1 MTGGEVA
8 DQHDEA
14 QALLMA
20 VASGGMPAD
29 RALDLAGNL
38 PPGAALDD
46 RAAQHWIDFASALV
60 GAGRWQEAFAVARL
74 VENLAGRPGAEWT
87 SRYATDLRLGSF
99 AVLALRILP
108 HPHLY
113 ALAMETAAAAIE
125 QADANSDDLRG
136 AEARYARASLRTGV
150 YISLQSLDD
159 IEVRQRIWRESL
171 AQQLGARQAE
181 TLRARYGD
189 LPDLDTA
196 LREAESDLLAAR
208 RTGHPGL
215 AAAIESRLAEVLLW
229 RFRLADRAGQPDQPD
244 LRARCAQHARAALA
258 ATDIAED
265 PAGAALLLNTL
276 AACGAA
282 PDAGALDSLLRPSLD
297 ERSNRLAR
305 DELMSLIQQLANLLL
320 EADPARGLALL
331 HEAKPIIAAG
341 PESVRLSCWMK
352 ELLLIAALAGARYP
366 FGEDLIAAVDA
377 DADARIRG
385 ARMIAAAFALT
396 ALGRPREALQM
407 VERFERVAPVLAG
420 LHDDAI
426 GYLRIVIAE
435 LLFLAEWQR
444 SPAEA
449 ATRLVAMLDFCT
461 SHRLADRAANAMYQ
475 MSLLASVPAAVPVLL
490 EGLRTGG
497 LRAVSFLGDR
507 GAQQLIGINN
517 RALAAL
523 YNDQAKSAE
532 VWLHLLQQVAGARF
546 STALA
551 AGIGYRLPPGG
562 EPMLVQLRQLAQA
575 GGDLAQAGG
584 DTASESASDS
594 ELLTAYVSDEAELPG
609 GDAAQVLANL
619 RHRFDWLINQDLGE
633 RAAGQALDRLYLDEV
648 GSTVGTRT
656 AVLHLLTLDKPDGS
670 TIIIG
675 TCITSAGITIDG
687 HESSFPGAAGGQQ
700 PMSPLGA
707 HVRELRRLV
716 RLPAD
721 GPLPVPVEAA
731 AILADDLTRLLPQG
745 CLRALAQASKDG
757 QDHLLIV
764 PHGPL
769 HYYPLHLLGPVSA
782 PLCDS
787 WKISYLPTLAALG
800 PRRAPNIFDAGRT
813 PMTAIGLGFA
823 DRPEIAAKLPGAA
836 LQAREIAAVFGC
848 EPLAEAAATKGRV
861 LAALRTSRRVHLATH
876 GRNNVTAPAFQS
888 VLVTPGSDGSEGEIA
903 AWEIGELDLRG
914 LEIVTTAACETGLG
928 RFDVLGNLRGLP
940 ASLYLAG
947 VQSIATTLW
956 PVGVDSS
963 RVFFT
968 TFYSRLRAGE
978 SRIDSFAAAQRETR
992 SRSPEYRWWAGY
1004 TLSGSWT

>member
-8 DQHDEA
+8 DQHDDA
-14 QALLMA
+14 QALLTA
-20 VASGGMPAD
+20 VAWGGMPAD

-38 PPGAALDD
+38 PPGAALDE
-46 RAAQHWIDFASALV
+46 RAAQHWIAFASGLA

-74 VENLAGRPGAEWT
+74 VRNLADRPGTEWT
-87 SRYATDLRLGSF
+87 SRYATGLRIGSF
-99 AVLALRILP
+99 AILALRILP
-108 HPHLY
+108 HPQLY
-113 ALAMETAAAAIE
+113 ALAMEAAAAAIE
-125 QADANSDDLRG
+125 LADANSDDVRG
-136 AEARYARASLRTGV
+136 AEARYARANLRTGV

-159 IEVRQRIWRESL
+159 IGIRQRIWRESL

-181 TLRARYGD
+181 ALRARYGD

-196 LREAESDLLAAR
+196 LREAEGDLLAAR

-229 RFRLADRAGQPDQPD
+229 RFRLTDQAGQPE
-244 LRARCAQHARAALA
+244 LRTRCARHARAALA

-276 AACGAA
+276 AACGAD
-282 PDAGALDSLLRPSLD
+282 PDASALESLLRPSLD

-305 DELMSLIQQLANLLL
+305 DELISLIQQLANLLL
-320 EADPARGLALL
+320 EAGPARGLALL
-331 HEAKPIIAAG
+331 HEAKSILAAG

-352 ELLLIAALAGARYP
+352 ELLMIAALAGARYP
-366 FGEDLIAAVDA
+366 FAEDLIPAVDA
-377 DADARIRG
+377 DADARLRG
-385 ARMIAAAFALT
+385 ARMIGAAFALT
-396 ALGRPREALQM
+396 ALDRPREALQM
-407 VERFERVAPVLAG
+407 VERFERVAPVLAC

-461 SHRLADRAANAMYQ
+461 SHRLADRTANVMHQ

-507 GAQQLIGINN
+507 GAQQLININN

-523 YNDQAKSAE
+523 YNDQAKPAE

-562 EPMLVQLRQLAQA
+562 EPLLVRLRQLAQA
-575 GGDLAQAGG
+575 AGDS
-584 DTASESASDS
+584 ASDSASDS

-609 GDAAQVLANL
+609 GDAAQLLANL
-619 RHRFDWLINQDLGE
+619 RHRFDWLVNQDLGE
-633 RAAGQALDRLYLDEV
+633 RAASQALDRLYLDEV

-656 AVLHLLTLDKPDGS
+656 AVLHLLTLPKSDGS

-687 HESSFPGAAGGQQ
+687 HETSFPGAADGPQA
-700 PMSPLGA
+700 MSPLGA

-745 CLRALAQASKDG
+745 CLRALAQARNDG

-800 PRRAPNIFDAGRT
+800 PRRAPSIFDAGRT

-823 DRPEIAAKLPGAA
+823 DRPEIAAKLPGAS

-848 EPLAEAAATKGRV
+848 EPLAESAATKGRV
-861 LAALRTSRRVHLATH
+861 LSALRTSRRVHLATH

-888 VLVTPGSDGSEGEIA
+888 VYVTPGTDGSEGEIA

-928 RFDVLGNLRGLP
+928 RFDVLDNLRGLP

-947 VQSIATTLW
+947 AQSIATTLW

-963 RVFFT
+963 RMFFT

-992 SRSPEYRWWAGY
+992 SRSPEYRWWAGF